1 MYDYVLV
8 MFVGV
13 GIGTIST
20 YLYCRYGKWKLSEII
35 DGADQVLHNKHF
47 LSHLKANPDLKDK
60 LGPLYDWLL
69 EHGEPAEE
77 KDDEDVAEVEKDTAE
92 AAEPKTEKKKIKKT
106 EKDDEAE

>member
-20 YLYCRYGKWKLSEII
+20 YLYCKYGKWQLSEII

-47 LSHLKANPDLKDK
+47 QSHLKNNPGIKAK

-69 EHGEPAEE
+69 EHGGLDAENG
-77 KDDEDVAEVEKDTAE
+77 DVAAVEKETA
-92 AAEPKTEKKKIKKT
+92 PKKKRVKKT
-106 EKDDEAE
+106 EKNDEAE